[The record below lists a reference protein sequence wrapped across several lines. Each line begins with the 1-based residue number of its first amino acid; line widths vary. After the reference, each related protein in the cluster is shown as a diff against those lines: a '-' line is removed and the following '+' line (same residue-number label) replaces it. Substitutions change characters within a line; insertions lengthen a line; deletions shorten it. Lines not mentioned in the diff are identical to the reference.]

1 MEKILS
7 LVLTM
12 ALAVTLTACGNADS
26 TGQAESTVVPGSVPQ
41 EEETESAV
49 PDNRAEES
57 ENTEGNTESG
67 VIEQDSAENGME
79 QPAELTD
86 MPEKSGSR
94 ILVTYFSRIG
104 ENYSVGYIEKG
115 NTHIIADM
123 IAEQTGGDTFEI
135 RTVAPYPDDYDE
147 CTDIAQ
153 QERNGNARPELAES
167 LDNLDDY
174 DVIFMGYPIW
184 WGDMPMAIYTFLESY
199 DFSGKT
205 IVPFCTHEG
214 SGLSSTEESIAA
226 ACPDAEI
233 LDGLS
238 IRGSVAQ
245 NSQEEAAEA
254 VTEWLRQAGL
264 IESLPEED
272 I

>member
-1 MEKILS
+1 MKKILS
-7 LVLTM
+7 LVL
-12 ALAVTLTACGNADS
+12 ALALTVALTACGNAGS
-26 TGQAESTVVPGSVPQ
+26 AEQAESSAAPTSVPQ
-41 EEETESAV
+41 AEEETGVAV
-49 PDNRAEES
+49 SDNSAEES

-67 VIEQDSAENGME
+67 GIAQEPD
-79 QPAELTD
+79 D
-86 MPEKSGSR
+86 MPEKTESR
-94 ILVTYFSRIG
+94 ILVTYFSRTG

-135 RTVAPYPDDYDE
+135 STVTPYPDDYDE

-153 QERNGNARPELAES
+153 QERNENARPELAES

-174 DVIFMGYPIW
+174 DVIFIGYPIW
-184 WGDMPMAIYTFLESY
+184 WSDMPMAVYTFLESY
-199 DFSGKT
+199 DFAGKT

-254 VTEWLRQAGL
+254 VAEWLRQTGF
-264 IESLPEED
+264 IE
-272 I
+272 

>member
-1 MEKILS
+1 MKKILS
-7 LVLTM
+7 LVL
-12 ALAVTLTACGNADS
+12 ALALTVALTACGNAGS
-26 TGQAESTVVPGSVPQ
+26 AEQAESSAAPTSVPQ
-41 EEETESAV
+41 AEEETGTAV
-49 PDNRAEES
+49 SDNSAEES
-57 ENTEGNTESG
+57 ENTEGNTESSG
-67 VIEQDSAENGME
+67 IAQEPD
-79 QPAELTD
+79 D
-86 MPEKSGSR
+86 MPEKTESR
-94 ILVTYFSRIG
+94 ILVTYFSRTG

-135 RTVAPYPDDYDE
+135 STVTPYPDDYDE

-153 QERNGNARPELAES
+153 QERNENARPELAES

-174 DVIFMGYPIW
+174 DVVFIGYPIW
-184 WGDMPMAIYTFLESY
+184 WSDMPMAVYTFLESY
-199 DFSGKT
+199 DFAGKT

-254 VTEWLRQAGL
+254 VAEWLRQTGF
-264 IESLPEED
+264 IE
-272 I
+272 

>member
-1 MEKILS
+1 MKKILS
-7 LVLTM
+7 LVLTL
-12 ALAVTLTACGNADS
+12 ALAVALTACGNAGS
-26 TGQAESTVVPGSVPQ
+26 TGQAEAPAAPASVPP
-41 EEETESAV
+41 T
-49 PDNRAEES
+49 AEECEYT
-57 ENTEGNTESG
+57 ENND
-67 VIEQDSAENGME
+67 IEQA
-79 QPAELTD
+79 PAESEAEQQAEPAADT
-86 MPEKSGSR
+86 PEDTGSR
-94 ILVTYFSRIG
+94 ILVTYFSRTG

-135 RTVAPYPDDYDE
+135 RTVTPYPDDYDE

-153 QERNGNARPELAES
+153 QERNENARPELAES

-174 DVIFMGYPIW
+174 DVIFIGFPIW
-184 WGDMPMAIYTFLESY
+184 WSDMPMAVYTFLESY
-199 DFSGKT
+199 DFSGKA

-226 ACPDAEI
+226 ICPDAEI

-238 IRGSVAQ
+238 IRGSVVQ

-254 VTEWLRQAGL
+254 VAEWLRQAGF
-264 IESLPEED
+264 IE
-272 I
+272 